1 MKICVCIKQVP
12 GSSKVDIDEK
22 TGVLKRSGAEAKLNP
37 YDLYTVETALRIKE
51 MLEGLEVTLTALTMG
66 PPQAKEAL
74 EEAYM
79 MGADEM
85 VLMSDR
91 RFAGSDCLA
100 TSYALSQ
107 GIGYLGGF
115 DLVITGKQTTDG
127 DTAQVGP
134 ELAEMLGMPSV
145 ANVGRI
151 LAADRDSITV
161 EYDMPESVNV
171 ARVALPC
178 LLSVDRGRYSPRL
191 PSYRRK
197 KKLEGAP
204 ALTLTVDMLGDKDA
218 THYGLDGSPTQVE
231 RIFPPEAAN
240 DRTVFDGT
248 AEEAASLIYR
258 SLTADKLV

>member
-12 GSSKVDIDEK
+12 GSSKVDIDER

-51 MLEGLEVTLTALTMG
+51 MLKGTTVTVTALSMG

-79 MGADEM
+79 MGADVM

-107 GIGYLGGF
+107 GIEYLGGF

-145 ANVGRI
+145 ANVAKVLSAGK
-151 LAADRDSITV
+151 DSLTV

-171 ARVALPC
+171 AKIALPC
-178 LLSVDRGRYSPRL
+178 LISVDKGRYSPRL

-197 KKLEGAP
+197 RGMADAP
-204 ALTLTVDMLGDKDA
+204 FLTLTADMLHDKDA
-218 THYGLDGSPTQVE
+218 SHYGLDGSPTQVE
-231 RIFPPEAAN
+231 RIFPPEASN
-240 DRTVFDGT
+240 DRKLFKGS
-248 AEEAASLIYR
+248 AEEAADFIYKGL
-258 SLTADKLV
+258 SAEKLV